1 MVKHESI
8 KIKVATIFTVLCALM
23 AFVSV
28 FPQIIFSLYLSNKY
42 NVDTANAST
51 VGIIGG
57 ADGPT
62 AIFISGQISYLF
74 TAVFVLLT
82 ILGIIYL
89 VINKYKQNHN

>member
-62 AIFISGQISYLF
+62 
-74 TAVFVLLT
+74 T
-82 ILGIIYL
+82 ILYQVKFL
-89 VINKYKQNHN
+89 TCLLPSLYY

>member
-62 AIFISGQISYLF
+62 AIFLSGQISHSF
-74 TAVFVLLT
+74 TAIFVLLT
-82 ILGIIYL
+82 ILGSLYL
-89 VINKYKQNHN
+89 VINKYKEKHN